1 MKTFDF
7 YNISTQVT
15 KSDDNFISG
24 REDYVGYCERRRKAM
39 GKNSVT
45 GLKILGFVGM
55 ALGFGST
62 ILSNIVSEKNMKLE
76 VTKQVAEALKD
87 QK

>member
-1 MKTFDF
+1 
-7 YNISTQVT
+7 
-15 KSDDNFISG
+15 
-24 REDYVGYCERRRKAM
+24 M